1 MANYPRMILQLVATA
16 GVAVML
22 STATPASAAESAV
35 PTVTAA
41 DPTITVAN
49 PTVTVAKTPRH
60 VIKHFASRRTR
71 IAASRYLDSYVR
83 RVSALHRDL
92 GCSGEW
98 CGRQFVLMVGV
109 GF

>member
-22 STATPASAAESAV
+22 STATPASAAETAV
-35 PTVTAA
+35 PAVTA
-41 DPTITVAN
+41 AN
-49 PTVTVAKTPRH
+49 PTVTVAKSSPHAIR
-60 VIKHFASRRTR
+60 HFASRRTR